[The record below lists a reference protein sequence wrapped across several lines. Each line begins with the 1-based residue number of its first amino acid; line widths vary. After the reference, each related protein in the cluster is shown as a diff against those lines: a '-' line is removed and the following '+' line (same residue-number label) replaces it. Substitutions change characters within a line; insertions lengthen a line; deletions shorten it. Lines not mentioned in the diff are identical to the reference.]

1 MPVLQ
6 NDPDIREAP
15 LSLEEKLFV
24 HSKCWADCGA
34 RIGGP
39 TVWQLITTGL
49 GNAAAR
55 RLRG

>member
-15 LSLEEKLFV
+15 LSFEEKLFI
-24 HSKCWADCGA
+24 HSKCWADCGV

-39 TVWQLITTGL
+39 TVLQLITTGL